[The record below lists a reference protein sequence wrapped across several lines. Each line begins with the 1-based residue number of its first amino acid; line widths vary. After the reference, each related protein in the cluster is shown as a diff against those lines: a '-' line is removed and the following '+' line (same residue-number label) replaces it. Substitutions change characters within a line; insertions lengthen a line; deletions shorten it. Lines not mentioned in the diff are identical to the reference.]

1 MLLTPCYLPHHVQ
14 EHMASK
20 VIVYFLTCACV
31 DFFAT
36 VLDRLPTA
44 RGLAITPL
52 HGRMKQAAREA
63 ALASFANA
71 PAGKS
76 SLRLLRPRPLM
87 SQQTQNSCKEQQQR
101 LFRHV

>member
-1 MLLTPCYLPHHVQ
+1 MLYEQGTLLTDWRCARHGQ
-14 EHMASK
+14 EHRESK

-36 VLDRLPTA
+36 VLDRLPAA

-63 ALASFANA
+63 ALAAFADA
-71 PAGKS
+71 PAGES
-76 SLRLLRPRPLM
+76 LLRVSRPLLVIAGNT
-87 SQQTQNSCKEQQQR
+87 S
-101 LFRHV
+101 